1 MIFLRGP
8 LYRGLLFYAVV
19 FDRQEKF
26 WYHENLSTT
35 FYGMAQKPTNIPLI
49 FAIAI
54 PFIMVLLVAATIYIP
69 SRFSPQPAYNFIYS
83 VRGERAFAPGESYY
97 VYEVSDGKLI
107 RRQLLYQKD
116 KEYAPPSADRGQKL
130 YLYEVKGDKVSA
142 INFEEAQKFIL
153 DDNAISPDSF
163 IIDRGAGRENLFSVL
178 FGGADYNSFY
188 IRKDSVARKLKILQS
203 SYSFDLN
210 FIAWV
215 IK

>member
-1 MIFLRGP
+1 
-8 LYRGLLFYAVV
+8 
-19 FDRQEKF
+19 
-26 WYHENLSTT
+26 
-35 FYGMAQKPTNIPLI
+35 MAQKPTTIPLI

-54 PFIMVLLVAATIYIP
+54 PLIMVLLVAATIYIP
-69 SRFSPQPAYNFIYS
+69 SRFSPQPAYSFIYS

-116 KEYAPPSADRGQKL
+116 NEFGYKLKEYAPPPPDRGQKI
-130 YLYEVKGDKVSA
+130 YLYDVQHDKSSSIA
-142 INFEEAQKFIL
+142 FEDAQKFTL
-153 DDNAISPDSF
+153 DDNAVSPDGF

-188 IRKDSVARKLKILQS
+188 IRKDSVARKLKILQP
-203 SYSFDLN
+203 YYDLN
-210 FIAWV
+210 VIAWI